1 MRKPPN
7 RQGSITG
14 RRTHRRYRASNN
26 STNIWSVAYGYDAD
40 DNIASITDLV
50 DATRSLSF
58 QYDGVDRLARVDT
71 AIGATWREDY
81 VHDLGGNRVRVERR
95 AAATDPAPTS

>member
-1 MRKPPN
+1 MRKPLN

-71 AIGATWREDY
+71 SAGASASAGIMSTTS
-81 VHDLGGNRVRVERR
+81 
-95 AAATDPAPTS
+95 AATGSG